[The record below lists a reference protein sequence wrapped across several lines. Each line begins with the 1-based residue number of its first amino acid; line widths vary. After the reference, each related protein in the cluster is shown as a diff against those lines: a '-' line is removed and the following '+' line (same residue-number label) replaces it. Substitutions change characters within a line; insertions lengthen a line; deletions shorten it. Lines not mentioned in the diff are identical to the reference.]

1 MEIHRL
7 FSNYTAL
14 QVVRFMLHIF
24 ISSPEVDDLL
34 FINIYVNRIRAFNSP
49 NLYICHMP
57 KFQLTTSGCYL
68 PEFSSHLHLPI

>member
-14 QVVRFMLHIF
+14 QVVRFLLHIF

-34 FINIYVNRIRAFNSP
+34 FINIDTE
-49 NLYICHMP
+49 C
-57 KFQLTTSGCYL
+57 
-68 PEFSSHLHLPI
+68 

>member
-1 MEIHRL
+1 MTEWILIRDVLEFFLNYSKEIHRL

-34 FINIYVNRIRAFNSP
+34 FIDTE
-49 NLYICHMP
+49 C
-57 KFQLTTSGCYL
+57 
-68 PEFSSHLHLPI
+68 